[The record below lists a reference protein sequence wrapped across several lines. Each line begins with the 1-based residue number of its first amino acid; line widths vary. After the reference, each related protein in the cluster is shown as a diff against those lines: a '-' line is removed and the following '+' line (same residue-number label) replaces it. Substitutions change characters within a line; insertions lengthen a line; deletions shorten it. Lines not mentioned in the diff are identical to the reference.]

1 MNISNLLVGSPH
13 SSCLTHIPQVPPPT
27 PQDITYSTRRASSS
41 LQTAMAGPSVPGYV
55 QHTLHPGLQPM
66 SASPM
71 KAPPKTVNFQLLLSE
86 APRHRA
92 RLPLKVNINVPDST
106 ESIIATVKNFYG
118 LYEGEGVSFQD
129 SNGITIIAT
138 YENLDHNSTIHVRVT
153 PETSGDAIARR
164 TGLSPRKAR
173 LGEPFQ
179 MPPPQP
185 PQPHSRPNS
194 RASKKRS
201 ASPSVKRSTS
211 AWAPIKP
218 KVKAGVRNGSHDDND
233 LSDSDN
239 GSVSVS
245 SSRREQLATADI
257 SLDNIVEGG
266 RRKRAKFESSVS
278 ATM

>member
-1 MNISNLLVGSPH
+1 MDISNLLVGSPQ
-13 SSCLTHIPQVPPPT
+13 SSNLTHIPQMLPPL

-41 LQTAMAGPSVPGYV
+41 LQTAMAGPSVTGFV
-55 QHTLHPGLQPM
+55 QHPLYPGLPPM
-66 SASPM
+66 SASPV

-92 RLPLKVNINVPDST
+92 RLPLKVNINVPDRT
-106 ESIIATVKNFYG
+106 DSIIATVKNFYG

-138 YENLDHNSTIHVRVT
+138 YENLEHNSTIHVRVT
-153 PETSGDAIARR
+153 PETAGDAIARR

-179 MPPPQP
+179 MLPPQQ
-185 PQPHSRPNS
+185 PQQPDSRPNS

-201 ASPSVKRSTS
+201 ASPSIRRSTS
-211 AWAPIKP
+211 ARPPTKS
-218 KVKAGVRNGSHDDND
+218 KVKVGIRNGSHDDND
-233 LSDSDN
+233 VSDSDN

-278 ATM
+278 I

>member
-1 MNISNLLVGSPH
+1 
-13 SSCLTHIPQVPPPT
+13 
-27 PQDITYSTRRASSS
+27 
-41 LQTAMAGPSVPGYV
+41 
-55 QHTLHPGLQPM
+55 M
-66 SASPM
+66 SASPV

-129 SNGITIIAT
+129 SNGVTIIAT
-138 YENLDHNSTIHVRVT
+138 YENLEHNSVIHVRVT
-153 PETSGDAIARR
+153 PEMTGDAIARR
-164 TGLSPRKAR
+164 NGLSPRKAR

-179 MPPPQP
+179 MMPPPTHQP
-185 PQPHSRPNS
+185 YSRPNS

-211 AWAPIKP
+211 ARAQQKS
-218 KVKAGVRNGSHDDND
+218 KTKAGAVNASHEDNEV
-233 LSDSDN
+233 SDSDN

-245 SSRREQLATADI
+245 SSRKEQLSTADI

-266 RRKRAKFESSVS
+266 RRKRAKFESSVREEGAHAS
-278 ATM
+278 CPKY